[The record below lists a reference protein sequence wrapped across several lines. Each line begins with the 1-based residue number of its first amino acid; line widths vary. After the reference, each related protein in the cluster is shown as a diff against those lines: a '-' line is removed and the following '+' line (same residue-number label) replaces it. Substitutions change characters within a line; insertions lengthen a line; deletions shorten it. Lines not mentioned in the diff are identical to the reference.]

1 MNEALK
7 FALNQLQFH
16 LENELKTDN
25 VLLIFDNQQVKDEY
39 IKLCK
44 KKNYC
49 LIDIIPIT
57 LEELEHFNKLVG
69 TKFKKYHFVTDI
81 ELYNLK
87 EKLESKDER

>member
-7 FALNQLQFH
+7 PALNNLQLH
-16 LENELKTDN
+16 LERETKTDN
-25 VLLIFDNQQVKDEY
+25 VLLIFDNVLVKNEY

-57 LEELEHFNKLVG
+57 LEELEHSNKLDG
-69 TKFKKYHFVTDI
+69 IRFKRYHFVTDNEI
-81 ELYNLK
+81 YDLMK
-87 EKLESKDER
+87 RLESKDE